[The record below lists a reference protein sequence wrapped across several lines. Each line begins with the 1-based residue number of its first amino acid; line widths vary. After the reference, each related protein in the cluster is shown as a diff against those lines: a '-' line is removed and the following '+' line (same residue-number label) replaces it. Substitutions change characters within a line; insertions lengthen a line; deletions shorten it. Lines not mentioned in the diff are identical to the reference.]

1 MVFKYALR
9 LFDKLAEMG
18 LYLQQTR
25 EQSAWLSDYNVR
37 HNFSSPLRVRELT
50 ARTPM
55 LIEELRAMAREA
67 QQLLWEVYDE
77 YTVTEFVEQHI
88 YPTIEA
94 LQRQLARAEMLL
106 QRRTWPQRPLPLQL
120 KVQEDMGL
128 VTHQQQ
134 P

>member
-1 MVFKYALR
+1 
-9 LFDKLAEMG
+9 
-18 LYLQQTR
+18 
-25 EQSAWLSDYNVR
+25 
-37 HNFSSPLRVRELT
+37 
-50 ARTPM
+50 
-55 LIEELRAMAREA
+55 MAREA